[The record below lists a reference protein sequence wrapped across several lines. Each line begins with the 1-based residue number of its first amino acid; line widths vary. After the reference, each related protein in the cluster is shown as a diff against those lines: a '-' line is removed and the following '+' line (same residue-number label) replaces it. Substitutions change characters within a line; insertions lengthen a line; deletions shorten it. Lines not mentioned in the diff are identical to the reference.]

1 MLKRSVYSE
10 LLIWKYQRREEGEH
24 KSLLIKGAKQ
34 VGKTF
39 IAKNFGK
46 EEYESYIY
54 INLRKMTSLYCIF
67 QGEITAEEI
76 IKRITANIPNVTL
89 VPKKTLIILDEIH
102 YIDNANKVLQ
112 VLSDDMR
119 YDTIAIGRIDSDS
132 DINDTYIR
140 EITMY
145 PLGFEEFLWSYGF
158 DPKTIKGMAKYL
170 EDSTEIPES
179 IHNKFQNLFREYI
192 VVGGMPEAV
201 QDFAKNKDFSRVI
214 EIQKKIISAY
224 QTDIETSLNSKKST
238 LVKRCY
244 NSIPNQL
251 NNELK
256 KFKYSKVEKG
266 QTKRK
271 YGSNILWIIDAYM
284 CYSCYN
290 VNNTRI
296 LPLENAKKDQF
307 KLYINDTGLLTC
319 MYGFETKR
327 GILND
332 TIKGNVRS
340 AIYENVIAQCL
351 TYNGYDL
358 YYYKPDDNHEVEFII
373 EKDGEVVPIEVKV
386 GNRISVSMEGIINDS
401 TINTA
406 YKCIG
411 KRNNTREKSNVGSK
425 VRIIPYYLV
434 MYIRNNEII

>member
-1 MLKRSVYSE
+1 MLKRSAYSE
-10 LLIWKYQRREEGEH
+10 LLIWKYQRREEGQH

-39 IAKNFGK
+39 IAKSFGK

-54 INLRKMTSLYCIF
+54 INLRKMKSLHCVF
-67 QGEITAEEI
+67 EGEITSEEI
-76 IKRITANIPNVTL
+76 IKRITANIPNVIL
-89 VPKKTLIILDEIH
+89 IPKKTLIILDEIH
-102 YIDNANKVLQ
+102 YIDNAKEVLQ

-119 YDTIAIGRIDSDS
+119 YDTIAIGRIDPDS
-132 DINDTYIR
+132 YMDDSYIK
-140 EITMY
+140 EIKMY

-158 DPKTIKGMAKYL
+158 DSKTIKGMAKYL

-271 YGSNILWIIDAYM
+271 YGSSILWIINAYM

-290 VNNTRI
+290 VSNTRI
-296 LPLENAKKDQF
+296 LPLNVAKKDQF

-411 KRNNTREKSNVGSK
+411 KRNNTIKKSNVDSK
-425 VRIIPYYLV
+425 VRVIPYYLI
-434 MYIRNNEII
+434 MYIRKCENV

>member
-1 MLKRSVYSE
+1 MLKRSAYSE

-39 IAKNFGK
+39 IAKSFGK

-54 INLRKMTSLYCIF
+54 INLRKMKSLHCVF
-67 QGEITAEEI
+67 EGEITSEEI
-76 IKRITANIPNVTL
+76 IKRITANIPNVIL
-89 VPKKTLIILDEIH
+89 IPKKTLIILDEIH
-102 YIDNANKVLQ
+102 YIDNAKEVLQ

-119 YDTIAIGRIDSDS
+119 YDTIAIGKIDSDS
-132 DINDTYIR
+132 IKNNSFIK

-158 DPKTIKGMAKYL
+158 DSKTINSMAKYV
-170 EDSTEIPES
+170 EEPAEIPES

-201 QDFAKNKDFSRVI
+201 QDFSKNKDFSRVI

-244 NSIPNQL
+244 NSVSKQL

-271 YGSNILWIIDAYM
+271 YGSSILWIIDAYM

-411 KRNNTREKSNVGSK
+411 KRNNTIKKSYVGSK
-425 VRIIPYYLV
+425 VRIIPYYLI
-434 MYIRNNEII
+434 MYIRNSEII